1 MCELRLKKEEGQDS
15 SGTGP
20 GGPHSAIEQVIVGTV
35 SPGPVKAVALLL
47 QRLIKAIR
55 SMS

>member
-1 MCELRLKKEEGQDS
+1 MCELRLKKGEGQDS
-15 SGTGP
+15 SGTVP